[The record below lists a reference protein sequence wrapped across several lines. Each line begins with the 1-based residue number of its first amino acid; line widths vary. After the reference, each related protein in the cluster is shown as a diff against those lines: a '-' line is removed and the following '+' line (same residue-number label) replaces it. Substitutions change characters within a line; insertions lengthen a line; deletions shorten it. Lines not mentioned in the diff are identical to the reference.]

1 MPGKA
6 LGRSLSRKEVF
17 DRIAA
22 LSIVKRV
29 CNSKGETN
37 NDINR
42 VFVFGGGEE
51 DVISSIRD
59 GLQRSLEEPPD

>member
-1 MPGKA
+1 MRSGCVIITEMLKTLCNSFGKA
-6 LGRSLSRKEVF
+6 
-17 DRIAA
+17 
-22 LSIVKRV
+22 
-29 CNSKGETN
+29 N